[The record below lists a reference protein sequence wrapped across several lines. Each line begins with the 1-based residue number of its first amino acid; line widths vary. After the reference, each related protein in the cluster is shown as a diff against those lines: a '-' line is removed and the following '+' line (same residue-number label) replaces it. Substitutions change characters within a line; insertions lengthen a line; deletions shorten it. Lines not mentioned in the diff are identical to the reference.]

1 MTLDPTNS
9 THNDLELLAFR
20 VGEQEYSVD
29 IMKVREIRGWSPATS
44 LPHAPEYV
52 CGVINLRG
60 AVLPIVDLSARLGMA
75 PIEATSRNVIIVMQL
90 ETQTLGILVD
100 AVSDILTL
108 QKSDIQPPPELANAK
123 GSSFISGLT
132 IIEER
137 MIRVIDLAGVLP
149 ETGQV
154 AA

>member
-1 MTLDPTNS
+1 MTTDKPS
-9 THNDLELLAFR
+9 SPHDDLELLAFR
-20 VGEQEYSVD
+20 VGAQEYSVD
-29 IMKVREIRGWSPATS
+29 IMKVREIRGWSPATT
-44 LPHAPEYV
+44 LPHAPSYV

-90 ETQTLGILVD
+90 EAQTLGILVD

-108 QKSDIQPPPELANAK
+108 HKSDIQPPPDVANAK
-123 GSSFISGLT
+123 GNSFISGLT
-132 IIEER
+132 IIEDR

-149 ETGQV
+149 EMSEV

>member
-1 MTLDPTNS
+1 MTQEAKNPTQD
-9 THNDLELLAFR
+9 DLELLAFR

-44 LPHAPEYV
+44 LPHAPDYV
-52 CGVINLRG
+52 RGVINLRG
-60 AVLPIVDLSARLGMA
+60 AVLPIIDLSARLGMA
-75 PIEATSRNVIIVMQL
+75 SIEATSRNVIIVMQL

-108 QKSDIQPPPELANAK
+108 KASDIQPPPELANAK
-123 GSSFISGLT
+123 GSTFISGLT
-132 IIEER
+132 IIEDR
-137 MIRVIDLAGVLP
+137 MIRVIDLAGILP
-149 ETGQV
+149 DTAQV